1 MPATTYSAAAAF
13 AAVTLATLAVSPVA
27 GQQPALTSDLP
38 ASGFIAGTRAIH
50 LKSAAPLGDAQ
61 RVVVFVDDTDVSA
74 LLETSASAWRYDAAM
89 LPIESGV
96 HELIAWIVESDTTWH
111 EALRTTFTVPGTL
124 GIAEA
129 DVKPTL
135 ELGVKSR
142 LASAFEPA
150 VPGERATY
158 NDFDGRFGVA
168 TEVTHYGGTRFGT
181 RAQVIG
187 NSERNRALRY
197 RELED
202 DAPLVDLSSYVAE
215 VKHRGVQ
222 LAVGNLAAGSAR
234 HLIQGFN
241 SRGAGL
247 SLAGGSRVQVTANA
261 LHGSDL
267 VGWSDPVG
275 IGEPDHRILTGS
287 IGIEALRQAGALRIE
302 MTALDGSILPRS
314 GFGRAA
320 VTDAETSTGYA
331 FRVQSQAL
339 DRRVRVEAGFTSS
352 TFDNP
357 DDPAL
362 AQDTVLVAV
371 ERETRAARFV
381 QTSLEVLRAV
391 GIGSGRT
398 VSLTAG
404 FAHERVDPLFRTV
417 AAYTRADQLQNR
429 WELRGDLAGL
439 TVTANHARS
448 HNNLDELESL
458 LTSHT
463 RRTGVDA
470 ALPLGSIMRAQS
482 WLPTLRWRTDRTHQF
497 GAHVPVNGGFSES
510 HVPDQVSTDRSLGAD
525 MRLSFASVG
534 YRHDRSI
541 QDNRQVDR
549 ENADLERAT
558 HSVRATV
565 TPIRALSASVDVAFT
580 EAVSLERDETDTTR
594 RIGATLNWMP
604 LRESVLGLQLSSA
617 RAENDVRDSTR
628 DDLTWSVQWASPVP
642 GLDRFGGKLLLRFAR
657 AENTARESDTE
668 LRRANWMVDA
678 GFNLSLR

>member
-1 MPATTYSAAAAF
+1 M
-13 AAVTLATLAVSPVA
+13 
-27 GQQPALTSDLP
+27 PALTSDLP
-38 ASGFIAGTRAIH
+38 ANGFIADTRAIH
-50 LKSAAPLGDAQ
+50 LKSAGPLDHAQ
-61 RVVVFVDDTDVSA
+61 RVVVFIDDTDISA
-74 LLETSASAWRYDAAM
+74 LLEISASAWRYDAAV
-89 LPIESGV
+89 LPFASGE
-96 HELIAWIVESDTTWH
+96 HELVAWIVEGDTAWH
-111 EALRTTFTVPGTL
+111 EALRTTFNVPGPL
-124 GIAEA
+124 GIADA
-129 DVKPTL
+129 NVKPTL

-142 LASAFEPA
+142 LASEFEPA
-150 VPGERATY
+150 APGERATY
-158 NDFDGRFGVA
+158 NDLDGRLGIA
-168 TEVTHYGGTRFGT
+168 TEVAHYGGTHLGT
-181 RAQVIG
+181 RAQIIG
-187 NSERNRALRY
+187 NSERDRALRY

-215 VKHRGVQ
+215 VKHRGMQ
-222 LAVGNLAAGSAR
+222 LAVGNISAGSAR

-247 SLAGGSRVQVTANA
+247 SLAAGSRIQMTANA

-287 IGIEALRQAGALRIE
+287 IGIEALSQPGALRIE
-302 MTALDGSILPRS
+302 MTALEGSILPRS

-339 DRRVRVEAGFTSS
+339 NRRVRFEAGFTSS

-391 GIGSGRT
+391 GIGAGKT

-404 FAHERVDPLFRTV
+404 FAHESVDPLFRTV
-417 AAYTRADQLQNR
+417 ASYTRADQLQNR

-463 RRTGVDA
+463 RRTGIDA
-470 ALPLGSIMRAQS
+470 ALPLGTILRTQS

-497 GAHVPVNGGFSES
+497 GAGLPVNGGFSES
-510 HVPDQVSTDRSLGAD
+510 HLPDQVSTDRSLGAD
-525 MRLSFASVG
+525 MRIAFASVG

-565 TPIRALSASVDVAFT
+565 TPIRALSASVDVALT

-604 LRESVLGLQLSSA
+604 LRESTLGLQLSSA
-617 RAENDVRDSTR
+617 RAENEVRASTR